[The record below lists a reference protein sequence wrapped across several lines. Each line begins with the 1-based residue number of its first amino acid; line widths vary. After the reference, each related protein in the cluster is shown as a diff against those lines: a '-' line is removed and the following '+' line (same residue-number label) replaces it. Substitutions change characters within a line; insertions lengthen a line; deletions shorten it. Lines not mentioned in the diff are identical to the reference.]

1 MNINEQK
8 IAAGLRAIQPE
19 IPLFFLTT
27 DHISKTKIFGFDVF
41 LIPESYMHGF
51 WCRKNDS
58 YFSYMPV
65 FNKADS
71 DSIVNFLEA
80 AIEYEPK

>member
-1 MNINEQK
+1 MNTNEEK

-27 DHISKTKIFGFDVF
+27 DHLSATKIFGFDVF
-41 LIPESYMHGF
+41 LIPESYMQGF
-51 WCRKNDS
+51 WCSKNDS

-65 FNKADS
+65 FNKGDS
-71 DSIVNFLEA
+71 CIIVNFLEA